1 MAPLDWGLGHTT
13 RCLPLLRQLQLLGAV
28 VFFAGNDKQIAFV
41 RRQMPE
47 LHFLDLPGYEVQ
59 YARSGSGFLPKML
72 LQMPRLLR
80 RVSAEH
86 QWLLKTVAEHKIEGI
101 ISDNRYG
108 LWHPEVPT
116 VILCHQLALH
126 TGMGAFADKTATLF
140 HQKLLSKFGAVW
152 IPDVAT
158 APGLSGKLGHPEN
171 LPAGATYVGPL
182 SQFGSFLPADF
193 PSRKEPQKLVVI
205 LSGPEPQRSILSD
218 LLWPQLSALG
228 LPAVFIEGKAE
239 VPVRTSTDTV
249 KWHSLLA
256 GKELQTVL
264 EAASYVVCRG
274 GYTTLM
280 DAAEL
285 GLKLIIIPTP
295 GQGEQEYLGRFL
307 AEKGQGLCF
316 SQQGFDLA
324 AAIEKAAHFPFA
336 PLLSAGKAVEVF
348 KFVLEKWYSS
358 F

>member
-1 MAPLDWGLGHTT
+1 M
-13 RCLPLLRQLQLLGAV
+13 QV
-28 VFFAGNDKQIAFV
+28 SFV

-86 QWLLKTVAEHKIEGI
+86 QWLRETVAEHKIEGI

-108 LWHPEVPT
+108 LWHPEIPT
-116 VILCHQLALH
+116 VIVCHQLALH
-126 TGMGAFADKTATLF
+126 TGMGAFADKTAALF
-140 HQKLLSKFGAVW
+140 HRKLLSKFGAVW
-152 IPDVAT
+152 IPDVA
-158 APGLSGKLGHPEN
+158 AAAGLSGKLGHPEN
-171 LPAGATYVGPL
+171 LPAGAKYIGPL

-193 PSRKEPQKLVVI
+193 LSGKEPRKLVVM

-218 LLWPQLSALG
+218 LLWPQLCALG
-228 LPAVFIEGKAE
+228 LPAVFIEGKAA

-256 GKELQTVL
+256 GKELQAIL

-280 DAAEL
+280 DAAML
-285 GLKLIIIPTP
+285 GLKLIVIPTP
-295 GQGEQEYLGRFL
+295 GQGEQEYLGWFL
-307 AEKGQGLCF
+307 AERGQGLCF

-324 AAIEKAAHFPFA
+324 AASGKAEDFPFA
-336 PLLSAGKAVEVF
+336 PLLPAHEEVGLFGAVL
-348 KFVLEKWYSS
+348 KDWYERLAW
-358 F
+358 